1 MSTIKK
7 KERKI
12 FLSSS
17 SKINSKTKVIC
28 ILENSFLSM
37 APKVETIKK
46 KCDEVSKKKKIT
58 TNTMNKI
65 KSRRQTGY
73 KEFSTCL

>member
-1 MSTIKK
+1 MGKNSVWDKCQLLKK

-12 FLSSS
+12 FLSPS

-46 KCDEVSKKKKIT
+46 KV
-58 TNTMNKI
+58 
-65 KSRRQTGY
+65 
-73 KEFSTCL
+73 